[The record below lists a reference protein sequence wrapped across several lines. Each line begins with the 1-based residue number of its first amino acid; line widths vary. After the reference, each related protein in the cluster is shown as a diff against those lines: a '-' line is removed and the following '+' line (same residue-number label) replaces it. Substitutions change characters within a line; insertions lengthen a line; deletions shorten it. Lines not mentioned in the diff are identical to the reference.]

1 MRVIAWLQQWFE
13 YPADPL
19 LLLGSYSPGLVLL
32 SFVIAVLASAMAIQ
46 ITSLAVG
53 VQLRSVR
60 LLMLGSGS
68 IALGGG
74 VWSMHFIGMLAFALC
89 TDVSYQPAL
98 TIFSMLPSVAA
109 SWVALDLISKKR
121 LALSQLLLGGVLVGA
136 GIGTMHYTG
145 MAAMQMSAALR
156 YDLPM
161 FLLSILVAVVLAILA
176 LWVRFGLRRFNMA
189 PHWLTLMSSL
199 VMGGAVT
206 GMHYTGMAAARFV
219 PPPGFQPNEQ
229 AGEMPLVLAMAIS
242 FTTLVICGLVLAV
255 NLLLKYRVASTQA
268 RTNESRLQAMMDTAV
283 DGIVTINAHGLILSM
298 NKAAEQ
304 IFGWQQQELL
314 GKNVNLLT
322 PNTIRHDHDSYLS
335 NYLQTG
341 TAKIIGIGRDVEAV
355 HKNGQPVPVR
365 LAIGHVQLPNEH
377 LFVAFITDL
386 SVRRQME
393 QDLKDNEAKFRSL
406 IGNIP
411 GAAYR
416 CLFNQSWDMV
426 FLSDAIEGISGY
438 PASDFM
444 LPQPK
449 RRWMEIIHPDD
460 KAQVQEMEMF
470 QQSFQLEYRI
480 VHRDGSLRWV
490 LEQGEAIR
498 STAGDILWLDGFIM
512 DISQRKQMETDLVEA
527 KDKAELAAEARSAFL
542 ANMSHEI
549 RTPMNAI
556 IGFSDLLLTSDL
568 APEQKKHLATIHSS
582 AHSLLH
588 LLNDILDSAK
598 LEKGKLELDQQ
609 DFSLPAVLDAGGST
623 LWIQARKKQLE
634 LRLELDPMLG
644 EFYFGASDRLRQVLT
659 NLIGNAIKFTERGSV
674 LVQVSL
680 LAAPLPSDSSQQAGA
695 TTQQLHFSI
704 KDTGIGIAADRLG
717 QIFDAFTQAD
727 ASMSRRFGGTG
738 LGTTISKQLVELM
751 GGQISV
757 QSVEGEGSCFCFSLP
772 LATGKATTTALQG
785 YYPALPPLKVLI
797 ADDIPQNLELLR
809 LLLERAGHHV
819 TSAPDGLEALK
830 CVQQHIAQ
838 LQSQS
843 QAQFDLVLMD
853 IQMPNLDGLQA
864 CRKIRQLEQQTGNT
878 MLPIIA
884 LTASV
889 LEEDKQAAHEA
900 GMQGFASKPI
910 DFSALCFEI
919 AKVLQLEVRAPLTS
933 AVTASPMA
941 GSVVSVEEQL
951 LNLPKALLLWG
962 NLATYLPALQQFLV
976 QQQGMWQQL
985 LQQLQ
990 QGDFHSVQQQ
1000 AHAVKGAGANLALE
1014 QLSKVCAELEQAARQ
1029 HQLERC
1035 QQLLEKILQC
1045 WPKFVAHCQQLQQD
1059 HPEAEQSG
1067 QQQLSLA
1074 QLTDVLEA
1082 LQLASAR
1089 NEFDDERMALLAS
1102 YSGPYQLQIIQLL
1115 DALNDFDFPSALQQL
1130 SLLQQSINNGAV

>member
-1 MRVIAWLQQWFE
+1 MIAWLLQWFE

-19 LLLGSYSPGLVLL
+19 LLTGTYSAGLVAL
-32 SFVIAVLASAMAIQ
+32 SFFIAVLASAMAIQ
-46 ITSLAVG
+46 ITSQAVG
-53 VQLRSVR
+53 VQHKSLR

-89 TDVSYQPAL
+89 TDVSYQPGL

-109 SWVALDLISKKR
+109 SWVALELISKKR
-121 LALSQLLLGGVLVGA
+121 LAWTQLLLGGVLVGA

-176 LWVRFGLRRFNMA
+176 LWVRFGLRRFDLA
-189 PHWLTLMSSL
+189 PHWLTLLSSL
-199 VMGGAVT
+199 VMGGAIT

-219 PPPGFQPNEQ
+219 PPPGFVPADQP
-229 AGEMPLVLAMAIS
+229 GELPLVLAMAIS
-242 FTTLVICGLVLAV
+242 FTTLAICGLVLAV
-255 NLLLKYRVASTQA
+255 NLLLKYRVASRRA
-268 RTNESRLQAMMDTAV
+268 RTNESRLKAMMDTAV
-283 DGIVTINAHGLILSM
+283 DGIVTINAQGLILSM

-304 IFGWQQQELL
+304 IFGWQQDELL
-314 GKNVNLLT
+314 GKNVNVLT
-322 PNTIRHDHDSYLS
+322 PDAISRHHDSYLT

-341 TAKIIGIGRDVEAV
+341 TAKIIGIGRDVDAV
-355 HKNGQPVPVR
+355 HKDGHSIPVR

-416 CLFNQSWDMV
+416 CLYNESWDML

-449 RRWMEIIHPDD
+449 RRWLEVIHPDD
-460 KAQVQEMEMF
+460 TALVQAMEMF
-470 QQSFQLEYRI
+470 QHSFQLEYRI
-480 VHRDGSLRWV
+480 VHRDGSIHWV

-527 KDKAELAAEARSAFL
+527 KDKAEQAAEARSAFL

-556 IGFSDLLLTSDL
+556 IGFSDLLLTSNL

-609 DFSLPAVLDAGGST
+609 DFSLPAVLDAVVST

-634 LRLELDPMLG
+634 LRLELDPALG
-644 EFYFGASDRLRQVLT
+644 EFYYGASDRLRQVLT

-680 LAAPLPSDSSQQAGA
+680 LTAPLPATPSSASPLKSA
-695 TTQQLHFSI
+695 ATTTQQLHFSI

-717 QIFDAFTQAD
+717 QIFEAFTQAD

-757 QSVEGEGSCFCFSLP
+757 QSVEGEGSCFSFNLP
-772 LATGKATTTALQG
+772 LAAGKATTTALQG

-809 LLLERAGHHV
+809 LLLERAGHQV
-819 TSAPDGLEALK
+819 TSATDGLEALNWVK
-830 CVQQHIAQ
+830 QQHITQ
-838 LQSQS
+838 PQSQS
-843 QAQFDLVLMD
+843 QQPFDLVLMD

-864 CRKIRQLEQQTGNT
+864 CRQIRQLEQEHGKTP
-878 MLPIIA
+878 LPIIA

-889 LEEDKQAAHEA
+889 LDEDKVAASEA

-910 DFSALCFEI
+910 DFSVLCFEI
-919 AKVLQLEVRAPLTS
+919 AKVLQLEIRAPLTVIP
-933 AVTASPMA
+933 ATP
-941 GSVVSVEEQL
+941 GNEEQL
-951 LNLPKALLLWG
+951 LNLPKALQLWG
-962 NLATYLPALQQFLV
+962 NQTTYLTALQQFLN
-976 QQQGMWQQL
+976 QQQYVWL
-985 LQQLQ
+985 QLQ
-990 QGDFHSVQQQ
+990 QALAQADFDTVQQQ

-1029 HQLERC
+1029 QQLERC
-1035 QQLLEKILQC
+1035 QDLLTKIQTC
-1045 WPKFVAHCQQLQQD
+1045 WPKFVGYCQQLQQENPTAD
-1059 HPEAEQSG
+1059 ATSQPQLTLL
-1067 QQQLSLA
+1067 QLSA
-1074 QLTDVLEA
+1074 VLEV
-1082 LQLASAR
+1082 LQQASAR

-1102 YSGPYQLQIIQLL
+1102 YTGPYQQQVLQIL
-1115 DALNDFDFPSALQQL
+1115 DALNDFDFPSAQQQL
-1130 SLLQQSINNGAV
+1130 ALLQQRLIDGAF